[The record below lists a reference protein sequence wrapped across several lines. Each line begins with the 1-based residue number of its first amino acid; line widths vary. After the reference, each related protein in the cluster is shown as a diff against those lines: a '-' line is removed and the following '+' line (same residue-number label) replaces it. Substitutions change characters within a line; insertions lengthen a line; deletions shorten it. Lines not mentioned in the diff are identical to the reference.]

1 MAVAAATQNLLLP
14 FADFSSTISHRS
26 SSSAIAKLLH
36 LPNSGADSRWRRRRG
51 SRWRWRSSRTVR
63 SLVVA
68 VPAVGI
74 VQAGGDMIVEL
85 VVGVAGGLILL
96 SAIAGGLS

>member
-1 MAVAAATQNLLLP
+1 MAVAAATQNVLLP
-14 FADFSSTISHRS
+14 FAPFSCTISHRPS
-26 SSSAIAKLLH
+26 SSSAIARLLH
-36 LPNSGADSRWRRRRG
+36 LPNSGANC

-68 VPAVGI
+68 APAVGI

-85 VVGVAGGLILL
+85 VVGVAGGLILF
-96 SAIAGGLS
+96 SAIAVGLS